1 MHFYKH
7 IRFIEGLQISPTE
20 NKLQDHVL
28 GVEIGREDRL
38 FSTFK
43 TILPKKLLCEE
54 FKNHTVNNYKAI
66 CFLKVENVDFCSLP

>member
-43 TILPKKLLCEE
+43 TILPKSFYVK
-54 FKNHTVNNYKAI
+54 
-66 CFLKVENVDFCSLP
+66 SLRITL